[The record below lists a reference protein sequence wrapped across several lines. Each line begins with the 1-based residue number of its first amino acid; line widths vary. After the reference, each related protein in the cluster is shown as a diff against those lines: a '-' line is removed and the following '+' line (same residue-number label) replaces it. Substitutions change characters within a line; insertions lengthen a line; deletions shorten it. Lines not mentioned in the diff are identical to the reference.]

1 MNNNRYLMHVLS
13 FRRLILNYRERKS
26 FLTVGGVR
34 ITGSENRIPLV
45 LIASKLAK
53 ILEVFT
59 FLLLNNQRPEKQGVR
74 GEVQS

>member
-1 MNNNRYLMHVLS
+1 MHVLS

-45 LIASKLAK
+45 LIASKL
-53 ILEVFT
+53 EM
-59 FLLLNNQRPEKQGVR
+59 N
-74 GEVQS
+74 GENLGSIHIFVIE